1 VLELITWFTNCIA
14 TVQSAD
20 AGYGVSTASE
30 DVGINASEAVF
41 SKKQSY
47 ALLAAL
53 QELHHS
59 FGAHELHAGAAAG
72 GGGGG
77 GGGGLKALDSI
88 EYGRRLQTLQL
99 SLLSLLCN
107 GTISENAS
115 RARDHA
121 NATHALPT
129 GTSWSTTFGGTS
141 SIQQMQANASS
152 RSRAS
157 RFGHTLSGTSLQSTK
172 MGSMY
177 PDTNLEQS
185 LAFEALTGS
194 NIGVWL

>member
-30 DVGINASEAVF
+30 EVDINASDAVF

-53 QELHHS
+53 QELQHS
-59 FGAHELHAGAAAG
+59 FGAHELHASAAAG
-72 GGGGG
+72 VGGGS
-77 GGGGLKALDSI
+77 GGLEALDSI

-141 SIQQMQANASS
+141 SIQQMQTNASS